1 MRNMANKVFIDTNI
15 FLDYIERR
23 PVGIKEAIA
32 IFKLAACNDIHL
44 LVSDLTIANIKYIT
58 RKTIP
63 LSEFYRV
70 MRLGRELF
78 SVVPIG
84 EKAIDKAIAIEPK
97 DFEDALQ
104 YFSAEQAGADC
115 IITRNIE
122 DFSFSASVKV
132 MTPND
137 FLFTY
142 FSNFI
147 ESDS

>member
-1 MRNMANKVFIDTNI
+1 MRNMANNLKVFIDTNI

-32 IFKLAACNDIHL
+32 IFKLAARNDIHL

-115 IITRNIE
+115 IITRNSE
-122 DFSFSASVKV
+122 DFNFSASVKV

-137 FLFTY
+137 FLFRL
-142 FSNFI
+142 NMQM
-147 ESDS
+147 

>member
-1 MRNMANKVFIDTNI
+1 MRNMANNLKVFIDTNI

-142 FSNFI
+142 FQIS
-147 ESDS
+147 

>member
-1 MRNMANKVFIDTNI
+1 MRNMANNLKVFIDTNI

-84 EKAIDKAIAIEPK
+84 EKAIDRAIAIEPK

-115 IITRNIE
+115 IVTRNIVDFNFVTNIEILEPE
-122 DFSFSASVKV
+122 DFLRK
-132 MTPND
+132 
-137 FLFTY
+137 Y
-142 FSNFI
+142 FPTI
-147 ESDS
+147 KY